1 MICPSPCFCTVES
14 NRYPCSRTSRQD
26 IIAGM
31 TLPTYLLTWAPSSRT
46 VEKVFEM
53 LSAWAPSS
61 SSVWNVLNA
70 MAALA
75 PQPSVVWMFPM
86 AALIIAIVHVLITRR
101 ADMMVGAALLLFFYT
116 AGHFLLPTT
125 EVPSQEQL
133 DLIVVLHTWFSC
145 VASYIL
151 FVCVACSLI
160 KHFIAMA
167 LGYRNARIERRES
180 VLAKEKKV
188 PVHKKKP
195 VSKPRVPSASPST
208 LNKMSGSTKKVQ
220 VVRPDASF

>member
-1 MICPSPCFCTVES
+1 MVLPSPCFCTVDS
-14 NRYPCSRTSRQD
+14 NRYPCSRPCRQAR
-26 IIAGM
+26 IAGM

-75 PQPSVVWMFPM
+75 PQPAVVWMFPM
-86 AALIIAIVHVLITRR
+86 AALVVAIVHALITRQV
-101 ADMMVGAALLLFFYT
+101 DMMVGAALLLCFYT
-116 AGHFLLPTT
+116 AGHLLLPTT

-133 DLIVVLHTWFSC
+133 DLIVILHTWFSC
-145 VASYIL
+145 IASYIL
-151 FVCVACSLI
+151 FMCVGCSLI

-167 LGYRNARIERRES
+167 WGYRKARIERRES
-180 VLAKEKKV
+180 VLAEETKV
-188 PVHKKKP
+188 PVRKKKP
-195 VSKPRVPSASPST
+195 VPRPRVPSASSNT
-208 LNKMSGSTKKVQ
+208 LKEMSGHTQKVQ